1 MALENAQFDTLMR
14 QYDEL
19 REAHRHELNE
29 HIREIYEKI
38 PRIREIDDAV
48 ASESVRYAR
57 KKITGTSSDLD
68 EYHDLIGS
76 LNKERTRLLVEAGY
90 PADYLTMQYNCP
102 ICHDTGFNGSER
114 CVCFQKAATDLL
126 YKRYSLGDILKE
138 ENFARFSFNWY
149 SDTIKDGPSD
159 KTEMELARDA
169 YDAAISFVAEIG
181 KPDNNLFLY
190 GNTGV
195 GKTFLSHC
203 IAKEALDRSLS
214 VLYFS
219 SGDFFSIL
227 AGAAFSRDAEASSYV
242 RMILRSDV
250 LIIDDLGTEFTNNY
264 VVSGFFRVINERI
277 MHNRSTIIST
287 NLSLKEVQAKYN
299 ERVFSRIT
307 SHYRILKLIGHDIR
321 IRKKLKGDR
330 T

>member
-1 MALENAQFDTLMR
+1 VSAFRRPQ
-14 QYDEL
+14 
-19 REAHRHELNE
+19 
-29 HIREIYEKI
+29 
-38 PRIREIDDAV
+38 
-48 ASESVRYAR
+48 
-57 KKITGTSSDLD
+57 
-68 EYHDLIGS
+68 
-76 LNKERTRLLVEAGY
+76 
-90 PADYLTMQYNCP
+90 
-102 ICHDTGFNGSER
+102 
-114 CVCFQKAATDLL
+114 DLL

-219 SGDFFSIL
+219 QETSFRFWLEQHS
-227 AGAAFSRDAEASSYV
+227 AG
-242 RMILRSDV
+242 
-250 LIIDDLGTEFTNNY
+250 T
-264 VVSGFFRVINERI
+264 
-277 MHNRSTIIST
+277 
-287 NLSLKEVQAKYN
+287 
-299 ERVFSRIT
+299 
-307 SHYRILKLIGHDIR
+307 
-321 IRKKLKGDR
+321 RKPLLMCA
-330 T
+330 